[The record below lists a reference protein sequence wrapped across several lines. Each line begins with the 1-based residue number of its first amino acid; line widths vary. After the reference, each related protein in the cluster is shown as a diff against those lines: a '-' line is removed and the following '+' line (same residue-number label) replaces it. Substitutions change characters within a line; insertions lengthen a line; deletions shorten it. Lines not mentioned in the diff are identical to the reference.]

1 MKAGSYTVALA
12 RRGRT
17 QSSDPSYLGLRE
29 DRNEHKDCAGRNRAL
44 RTHLW
49 SKGWPQQKSEKGIRT
64 DYSLVLL
71 HLCLLRGFC
80 APQEHDRAAKFELM
94 EVQSCPIRLEKR
106 SPAVGSLQRSAR
118 VWWQRML
125 PRHCS
130 KIRRHTNRTSL
141 SLIHPAT
148 NHHAPS
154 LSLATWPSTTYS
166 LLSPRSKNT

>member
-64 DYSLVLL
+64 NYSMVLL
-71 HLCLLRGFC
+71 HLSLRRGFC
-80 APQEHDRAAKFELM
+80 APQQHDRAAKFELM
-94 EVQSCPIRLEKR
+94 ALQSCPLVLGKL
-106 SPAVGSLQRSAR
+106 SPA
-118 VWWQRML
+118 
-125 PRHCS
+125 
-130 KIRRHTNRTSL
+130 
-141 SLIHPAT
+141 
-148 NHHAPS
+148 
-154 LSLATWPSTTYS
+154 
-166 LLSPRSKNT
+166 LSPFPSSPPVSCPPLSR